1 MVAATRNINEFR
13 DEILGRIDEKCNALK
28 TNIFAEFN
36 DHINFDLVE
45 LLKEE
50 FKKRKEL
57 DSTVSLLQ
65 EKVHHYQNQ
74 VNKLRRENK
83 EPEQF
88 DRYCV
93 RVDLVLLVENETSGE
108 VLDKVIS
115 LMQEGECD
123 ITEVEIDKA
132 HSTGECYV
140 DKSSKKYVKVS

>member
-1 MVAATRNINEFR
+1 MVAATRKINEFR

-36 DHINFDLVE
+36 DHIKNALVE

-65 EKVHHYQNQ
+65 KVHHYQNQ
-74 VNKLRRENK
+74 ANKLRRENK

-93 RVDLVLLVENETSGE
+93 RVDFILLVENETSGE
-108 VLDKVIS
+108 VLEKVMS

-132 HSTGECYV
+132 HSIGECYV
-140 DKSSKKYVKVS
+140 DKS

>member
-1 MVAATRNINEFR
+1 MVAATRKINEFR
-13 DEILGRIDEKCNALK
+13 DEILGRIEKCNALK

-36 DHINFDLVE
+36 DHIKNDLVE

-65 EKVHHYQNQ
+65 KFHHYQNQ
-74 VNKLRRENK
+74 ANKLRRENK

-93 RVDLVLLVENETSGE
+93 RVDLILLVENETSGE
-108 VLDKVIS
+108 VLDKVMS

-132 HSTGECYV
+132 HSIGECYV
-140 DKSSKKYVKVS
+140 DKS